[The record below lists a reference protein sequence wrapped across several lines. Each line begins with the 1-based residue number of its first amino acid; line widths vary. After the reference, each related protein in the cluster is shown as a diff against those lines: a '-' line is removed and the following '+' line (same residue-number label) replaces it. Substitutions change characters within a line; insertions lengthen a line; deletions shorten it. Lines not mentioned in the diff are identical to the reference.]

1 MSAPISIGK
10 CVVIGLGLIGGSLAA
25 ALRKAG
31 ACDEVIGVVRR
42 QETADI
48 ALKEKVVDRVVL
60 SLSAVADE
68 LGDGD
73 IIFIAVPTL
82 SVIDTF
88 KEIHRCVSPTVT
100 ITDGASVK
108 GSVVDSVKSVF
119 GRIPSQFVPG
129 HPIAGSEKSGITAA
143 NPDLYIN
150 HRVILT
156 PLSET
161 GESHLARVT
170 AMWQATQAEVLSMS
184 VQEHDTVLAATSHLP
199 HVIAYSLVD
208 TLANDAENENI
219 FRYAAGGFRDF
230 TRIASSD
237 PRMWH
242 DIMQANRDEV
252 VQAINLFQQNLTQLR
267 QAIESGDSDYLLTT
281 FTRAKQARDQF
292 VSPCGE
298 GNRGEGNRGEDGSA
312 EGGAKA

>member
-1 MSAPISIGK
+1 MTNSFVVKK

-25 ALRKAG
+25 ALRKAQ
-31 ACDEVIGVVRR
+31 ACEEVIGVVRR

-48 ALKEKVVDRVVL
+48 AMEKHLVDRAVL
-60 SLSAVADE
+60 SLSSIADE
-68 LGDGD
+68 LDEGDV
-73 IIFIAVPTL
+73 IFIAVPTL
-82 SVIDTF
+82 SVLETI
-88 KEIHRCVSPTVT
+88 KEIHHCVSPLVT

-108 GSVVDSVKSVF
+108 GSVVRAVQSVY
-119 GRIPSQFVPG
+119 GTLPPQFVPG
-129 HPIAGSEKSGITAA
+129 HPIAGSEKSGVTAA
-143 NPDLYIN
+143 DENLYIN

-156 PLSET
+156 PLPATQSD
-161 GESHLARVT
+161 HIARVT
-170 AMWQATQAEVLSMS
+170 AMWQVVGAEVLTMS
-184 VQEHDTVLAATSHLP
+184 VEEHDTVLAATSHLP

-237 PRMWH
+237 PLMWH

-252 VQAINLFQQNLTQLR
+252 VKAIDLFQQNLNQLR
-267 QAIESGDSDYLLTT
+267 QAIQSGDSNYLLTT
-281 FTRAKQARDQF
+281 FTRAKQARDEF

-298 GNRGEGNRGEDGSA
+298 GS
-312 EGGAKA
+312 KK

>member
-1 MSAPISIGK
+1 MSIPAPVKINR

-25 ALRKAG
+25 ALRKMDG
-31 ACDEVIGVVRR
+31 CEEVVGVVRR

-48 ALKEKVVDRVVL
+48 ALSKGVVDRAVL
-60 SLSAVADE
+60 SLSDIAGE
-68 LGDGD
+68 LGEGD

-82 SVIDTF
+82 SVEDTLID
-88 KEIHRCVSPTVT
+88 IRNCVSPAVT

-119 GRIPSQFVPG
+119 GIVPPQFVPG
-129 HPIAGSEKSGITAA
+129 HPIAGSEKSGVTAA
-143 NPDLYIN
+143 NPDLYID

-156 PLSET
+156 PLPET
-161 GESHLARVT
+161 SDKHIALIV
-170 AMWQATQAEVLSMS
+170 AMWEMVQAEVLTMS
-184 VQEHDTVLAATSHLP
+184 VEEHDSVLAATSHLP

-252 VQAINLFQQNLTQLR
+252 VQAIDLFQQNLSQLR
-267 QAIESGDSDYLLTT
+267 QAIEERDSDYLLKT

-298 GNRGEGNRGEDGSA
+298 KPCGEKACVEEIDGKLT
-312 EGGAKA
+312 E